1 VALYFKAPPIVI
13 IELVSLPGAGKTT
26 IRNALTVAVATKG
39 SVPLHALRPTPA
51 FFKVF
56 WQLMKLA
63 LGARPMRL
71 NRLKRAFN
79 AGILLRH
86 YQPTPQPIVL
96 DQGTVQKLWSILADA
111 ETYSPRHLDATVKA
125 LVPFAPDHL
134 VWIET
139 PLDLALE
146 RLAARVGGN
155 SRYDGLTPE
164 KARSLLAQRAGL
176 LKALAE
182 RLSTGGNSQLLVL
195 DGEQP
200 ARVNARTIEALLR

>member
-1 VALYFKAPPIVI
+1 VALHFKAPPIVI

-26 IRNALTVAVATKG
+26 ICSALTPPVATKG
-39 SVPLHALRPTPA
+39 SVPLRALRPTPA
-51 FFKVF
+51 FINVF

-63 LGARPMRL
+63 LGTRPLRL

-79 AGILLRH
+79 AAVLLRH
-86 YQPTPQPIVL
+86 YQPTSQIIVL

-111 ETYSPRHLDATVKA
+111 ENYSKRQLDATVKA
-125 LVPFAPDHL
+125 LATFAPDHL

-164 KARSLLAQRAGL
+164 NARSLLARRAGL
-176 LKALAE
+176 LKSLAE
-182 RLSTGGNSQLLVL
+182 RLSSAGNRQLLVL
-195 DGEQP
+195 DGAQP
-200 ARVNARTIEALLR
+200 AHVNARAIEALLR

>member
-1 VALYFKAPPIVI
+1 VALCFKARPIVI

-26 IRNALTVAVATKG
+26 ICNALTLPVATKG
-39 SVPLHALRPTPA
+39 SVPLRALRPTSA
-51 FFKVF
+51 FFSVL

-63 LGARPMRL
+63 LGARPLRL

-79 AGILLRH
+79 AAVLLRH
-86 YQPTPQPIVL
+86 YQPTSQTIVL

-111 ETYSPRHLDATVKA
+111 ENYSHRQLDATVKA

-155 SRYDGLTPE
+155 SRYDRLPPENARFLLT
-164 KARSLLAQRAGL
+164 RRASL

-182 RLSTGGNSQLLVL
+182 HIARGGNRQLLVL
-195 DGEQP
+195 DGAQP
-200 ARVNARTIEALLR
+200 ARVNARAIEALLR

>member
-1 VALYFKAPPIVI
+1 MALYFKAPPTVI

-26 IRNALTVAVATKG
+26 ICNALTLAVATKG
-39 SVPLHALRPTPA
+39 SVPLHALRPSAA
-51 FFKVF
+51 FFNVF

-63 LGARPMRL
+63 LGTRPLRL

-79 AGILLRH
+79 TAILLRH
-86 YQPTPQPIVL
+86 YQPTSQPIVL

-111 ETYSPRHLDATVKA
+111 ENYSQRQLDATVKA
-125 LVPFAPDHL
+125 LAPFAPGHL

-155 SRYDGLTPE
+155 SRYDRLPPE
-164 KARSLLAQRAGL
+164 NARSLLAQRAGL

-182 RLSTGGNSQLLVL
+182 RLSTAGNRQLLVL
-195 DGEQP
+195 DGAQP
-200 ARVNARTIEALLR
+200 ARVNARAIEALLR

>member
-1 VALYFKAPPIVI
+1 VALHFKARPIVI

-26 IRNALTVAVATKG
+26 ICNALTLAVATKG
-39 SVPLHALRPTPA
+39 SVPLRALRPTAPFLSA
-51 FFKVF
+51 F

-63 LGARPMRL
+63 LGARPLRL

-79 AGILLRH
+79 AAVLLRH
-86 YQPTPQPIVL
+86 YQPASLSIVL

-111 ETYSPRHLDATVKA
+111 ENYSQRQLDVTVRA

-182 RLSTGGNSQLLVL
+182 RLSTAGNSQLLVL

-200 ARVNARTIEALLR
+200 ARANARTIEALLR